1 MEPVALL
8 TEELTVRLE
17 SLGKGCF
24 KSLPQLTSV
33 LMGRLYNAL
42 MQQPNLGADVEGYEE
57 FMLTMQAILGSRG

>member
-1 MEPVALL
+1 M
-8 TEELTVRLE
+8 RLK

-42 MQQPNLGADVEGYEE
+42 MQQPNLGADVEGHEE
-57 FMLTMQAILGSRG
+57 CMLTIQAVLGS